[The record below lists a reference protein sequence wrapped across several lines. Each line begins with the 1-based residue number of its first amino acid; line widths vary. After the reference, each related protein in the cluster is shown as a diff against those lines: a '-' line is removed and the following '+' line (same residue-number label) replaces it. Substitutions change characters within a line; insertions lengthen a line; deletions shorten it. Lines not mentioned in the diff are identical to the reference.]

1 MRKDQTIVISGLTTT
16 GFHGRH
22 VPQVSV
28 KIDRVEAAERFLAD
42 IGVSDFYSGATGNPA
57 GSVRDY
63 CSGAYTLPTTTENRL
78 QLVPNW

>member
-1 MRKDQTIVISGLTTT
+1 MISGLTTT

-42 IGVSDFYSGATGNPA
+42 IGAEPCRAAKHLFVEDAA
-57 GSVRDY
+57 IH
-63 CSGAYTLPTTTENRL
+63 AA
-78 QLVPNW
+78 